1 MKEYDLDHEK
11 TFISAFQAG
20 EEKVFRYVFEKF
32 YSSLCVYCLRLIRE
46 EWVAADLVQ
55 EAFVKLW
62 ENRQN
67 FSSLLTIRSYLY
79 TIVRNS
85 GINYL
90 RYMKM
95 KAEKLYIADLIV
107 ELRLW
112 RESSEENERLYQ
124 ELLTMGGMELQQKEV
139 ALFVPETAWKMLS
152 EKVSGKRKH
161 RAGSN
166 ILKYAAVACAVSGIA
181 FSVFYISGNK
191 TPETVEAVAVAQVPA
206 IAHGSSKAVLILE
219 DGSSVKLD
227 RQSTFQTADATVR
240 NTEHTGVIS
249 YKKTEK
255 TEKKEVKM
263 NRLIVPRGGEYRVE
277 LADGTLVYLN
287 AESELQYPVTFI
299 GESREVTLRG
309 EAYFKVTK
317 NNEKPFIVK
326 SDGLSVQ
333 VWGTEFNLNTLN
345 QEGYYAATLV
355 EGSVE
360 VKVPGRHSVFLE
372 PSQQARV
379 DCATSDITCLKV
391 NTLPYT
397 AWKDGKFVFNHE
409 DMQHITMRLEKWYDV
424 EFTYS
429 EETLKNLKVFGVIS
443 RYEDITKVLKLLSA
457 TRLVSFRYV
466 NHKIM
471 VVPYQRF

>member
-1 MKEYDLDHEK
+1 MN
-11 TFISAFQAG
+11 S
-20 EEKVFRYVFEKF
+20 FE
-32 YSSLCVYCLRLIRE
+32 
-46 EWVAADLVQ
+46 Q
-55 EAFVKLW
+55 
-62 ENRQN
+62 
-67 FSSLLTIRSYLY
+67 
-79 TIVRNS
+79 
-85 GINYL
+85 
-90 RYMKM
+90 
-95 KAEKLYIADLIV
+95 LYIADLIVKAIAGSLSGEEVV

-166 ILKYAAVACAVSGIA
+166 ILKYAAVACAVLGIA
-181 FSVFYISGNK
+181 VSVFYISGNK

-299 GESREVTLRG
+299 GESR
-309 EAYFKVTK
+309 K
-317 NNEKPFIVK
+317 
-326 SDGLSVQ
+326 
-333 VWGTEFNLNTLN
+333 
-345 QEGYYAATLV
+345 
-355 EGSVE
+355 
-360 VKVPGRHSVFLE
+360 
-372 PSQQARV
+372 
-379 DCATSDITCLKV
+379 
-391 NTLPYT
+391 
-397 AWKDGKFVFNHE
+397 
-409 DMQHITMRLEKWYDV
+409 
-424 EFTYS
+424 
-429 EETLKNLKVFGVIS
+429 
-443 RYEDITKVLKLLSA
+443 
-457 TRLVSFRYV
+457 
-466 NHKIM
+466 
-471 VVPYQRF
+471 

>member
-1 MKEYDLDHEK
+1 MNL
-11 TFISAFQAG
+11 
-20 EEKVFRYVFEKF
+20 FE
-32 YSSLCVYCLRLIRE
+32 
-46 EWVAADLVQ
+46 Q
-55 EAFVKLW
+55 
-62 ENRQN
+62 
-67 FSSLLTIRSYLY
+67 
-79 TIVRNS
+79 
-85 GINYL
+85 
-90 RYMKM
+90 
-95 KAEKLYIADLIV
+95 LYIADLIV
-107 ELRLW
+107 KAIAGSLSGEEAAELRLW

-161 RAGSN
+161 RVGSN
-166 ILKYAAVACAVSGIA
+166 ILKYAAVACAVLGIA
-181 FSVFYISGNK
+181 VSVFYISGNK
-191 TPETVEAVAVAQVPA
+191 TPETVETVAVAQVSVPA

-240 NTEHTGVIS
+240 NTEHSGIIS

-263 NRLIVPRGGEYRVE
+263 NRLIVPRGGEYNVE

-326 SDGLSVQ
+326 SEGLSVQ

-355 EGSVE
+355 AFPAPAFSPFLHEW
-360 VKVPGRHSVFLE
+360 KDLRHS
-372 PSQQARV
+372 P
-379 DCATSDITCLKV
+379 
-391 NTLPYT
+391 
-397 AWKDGKFVFNHE
+397 
-409 DMQHITMRLEKWYDV
+409 
-424 EFTYS
+424 
-429 EETLKNLKVFGVIS
+429 
-443 RYEDITKVLKLLSA
+443 
-457 TRLVSFRYV
+457 
-466 NHKIM
+466 
-471 VVPYQRF
+471 

>member
-1 MKEYDLDHEK
+1 MNL
-11 TFISAFQAG
+11 
-20 EEKVFRYVFEKF
+20 FE
-32 YSSLCVYCLRLIRE
+32 
-46 EWVAADLVQ
+46 Q
-55 EAFVKLW
+55 
-62 ENRQN
+62 
-67 FSSLLTIRSYLY
+67 
-79 TIVRNS
+79 
-85 GINYL
+85 
-90 RYMKM
+90 
-95 KAEKLYIADLIV
+95 LYIADLIV
-107 ELRLW
+107 KAIAGSLSGEEAAELRLW

-161 RAGSN
+161 RVGSN
-166 ILKYAAVACAVSGIA
+166 ILKYAAVACAVLGIA
-181 FSVFYISGNK
+181 VSVFYISGNK
-191 TPETVEAVAVAQVPA
+191 TPETVETVAVAQVPA

-240 NTEHTGVIS
+240 NTEHSGIIS

-263 NRLIVPRGGEYRVE
+263 NRLIVPRGGEYNV
-277 LADGTLVYLN
+277 
-287 AESELQYPVTFI
+287 ESELQYPVTFI

-326 SDGLSVQ
+326 SEGLSVQ

-429 EETLKNLKVFGVIS
+429 EETLKDLKVFGVIS

-457 TRLVSFRYV
+457 TRLVSFRYA

-471 VVPYQRF
+471 VEPYQRS

>member
-1 MKEYDLDHEK
+1 MNL
-11 TFISAFQAG
+11 
-20 EEKVFRYVFEKF
+20 FE
-32 YSSLCVYCLRLIRE
+32 
-46 EWVAADLVQ
+46 Q
-55 EAFVKLW
+55 
-62 ENRQN
+62 
-67 FSSLLTIRSYLY
+67 
-79 TIVRNS
+79 
-85 GINYL
+85 
-90 RYMKM
+90 
-95 KAEKLYIADLIV
+95 LYIADLIV
-107 ELRLW
+107 KAIAGSLSGEEAAELRLW

-161 RAGSN
+161 RVGSN
-166 ILKYAAVACAVSGIA
+166 ILKYAAVACAVLGIA
-181 FSVFYISGNK
+181 VSVFYISGNK
-191 TPETVEAVAVAQVPA
+191 TPETVETVAVAQVSVPA

-240 NTEHTGVIS
+240 NTEHSGIIS

-263 NRLIVPRGGEYRVE
+263 NRLIVPRGGEYNVE

-326 SDGLSVQ
+326 SEGLSVQ

-397 AWKDGKFVFNHE
+397 AGRWKICV
-409 DMQHITMRLEKWYDV
+409 Q
-424 EFTYS
+424 
-429 EETLKNLKVFGVIS
+429 
-443 RYEDITKVLKLLSA
+443 
-457 TRLVSFRYV
+457 
-466 NHKIM
+466 
-471 VVPYQRF
+471 P

>member
-1 MKEYDLDHEK
+1 MNL
-11 TFISAFQAG
+11 
-20 EEKVFRYVFEKF
+20 FE
-32 YSSLCVYCLRLIRE
+32 
-46 EWVAADLVQ
+46 Q
-55 EAFVKLW
+55 
-62 ENRQN
+62 
-67 FSSLLTIRSYLY
+67 
-79 TIVRNS
+79 
-85 GINYL
+85 
-90 RYMKM
+90 
-95 KAEKLYIADLIV
+95 LYIADLIV
-107 ELRLW
+107 KAIAGSLSGEEAAELRLW

-161 RAGSN
+161 RVGSN
-166 ILKYAAVACAVSGIA
+166 ILKYAAVACAVLGIA
-181 FSVFYISGNK
+181 VSVFYISGNK
-191 TPETVEAVAVAQVPA
+191 TPETVETVAVAQVSVPA

-240 NTEHTGVIS
+240 NTEHSGIIS

-263 NRLIVPRGGEYRVE
+263 NRLIVPRGGEYNVE

-326 SDGLSVQ
+326 SEGLSVQ

-397 AWKDGKFVFNHE
+397 LRW
-409 DMQHITMRLEKWYDV
+409 
-424 EFTYS
+424 
-429 EETLKNLKVFGVIS
+429 
-443 RYEDITKVLKLLSA
+443 
-457 TRLVSFRYV
+457 
-466 NHKIM
+466 IM
-471 VVPYQRF
+471 LRQVP

>member
-1 MKEYDLDHEK
+1 MNL
-11 TFISAFQAG
+11 
-20 EEKVFRYVFEKF
+20 FE
-32 YSSLCVYCLRLIRE
+32 
-46 EWVAADLVQ
+46 Q
-55 EAFVKLW
+55 
-62 ENRQN
+62 
-67 FSSLLTIRSYLY
+67 
-79 TIVRNS
+79 
-85 GINYL
+85 
-90 RYMKM
+90 
-95 KAEKLYIADLIV
+95 LYIADLIV
-107 ELRLW
+107 KAIAGSLSGEEAAELRLW

-161 RAGSN
+161 RVGSN
-166 ILKYAAVACAVSGIA
+166 ILKYAAVACAVLGIA
-181 FSVFYISGNK
+181 VSVFYISGNK
-191 TPETVEAVAVAQVPA
+191 TPETVETVAVAQVSVPA

-240 NTEHTGVIS
+240 NTEHSGIIS

-263 NRLIVPRGGEYRVE
+263 NRLIVPRGGEYNVE

-326 SDGLSVQ
+326 SEGLSVQ

-397 AWKDGKFVFNHE
+397 AWKD
-409 DMQHITMRLEKWYDV
+409 
-424 EFTYS
+424 
-429 EETLKNLKVFGVIS
+429 
-443 RYEDITKVLKLLSA
+443 
-457 TRLVSFRYV
+457 
-466 NHKIM
+466 
-471 VVPYQRF
+471 

>member
-1 MKEYDLDHEK
+1 MNL
-11 TFISAFQAG
+11 
-20 EEKVFRYVFEKF
+20 FE
-32 YSSLCVYCLRLIRE
+32 
-46 EWVAADLVQ
+46 Q
-55 EAFVKLW
+55 
-62 ENRQN
+62 
-67 FSSLLTIRSYLY
+67 
-79 TIVRNS
+79 
-85 GINYL
+85 
-90 RYMKM
+90 
-95 KAEKLYIADLIV
+95 LYIADLIV
-107 ELRLW
+107 KAIAGSLSGEEAAELRLW

-161 RAGSN
+161 RVGSN
-166 ILKYAAVACAVSGIA
+166 ILKYAAVACAVLGIA
-181 FSVFYISGNK
+181 VSVFYISGNK
-191 TPETVEAVAVAQVPA
+191 TPETVETVAVAQVSVPA

-240 NTEHTGVIS
+240 NTEHSGIIS

-263 NRLIVPRGGEYRVE
+263 NRLIVPRGGEYNVE
-277 LADGTLVYLN
+277 LADGTLVYL
-287 AESELQYPVTFI
+287 
-299 GESREVTLRG
+299 
-309 EAYFKVTK
+309 KVTK

-326 SDGLSVQ
+326 SEGLSVQ

-379 DCATSDITCLKV
+379 DCTTSDITCLKV

-457 TRLVSFRYV
+457 TRLVSFRYA

-471 VVPYQRF
+471 VEPYQRS

>member
-1 MKEYDLDHEK
+1 MNL
-11 TFISAFQAG
+11 
-20 EEKVFRYVFEKF
+20 FE
-32 YSSLCVYCLRLIRE
+32 
-46 EWVAADLVQ
+46 Q
-55 EAFVKLW
+55 
-62 ENRQN
+62 
-67 FSSLLTIRSYLY
+67 
-79 TIVRNS
+79 
-85 GINYL
+85 
-90 RYMKM
+90 
-95 KAEKLYIADLIV
+95 LYIADLIV
-107 ELRLW
+107 KAIAGSLSGEEAAELRLW

-161 RAGSN
+161 RVGSN
-166 ILKYAAVACAVSGIA
+166 ILKYAAVACAVLGIA
-181 FSVFYISGNK
+181 VSVFYISGNK
-191 TPETVEAVAVAQVPA
+191 TPETVETVAVAQVSVPA
-206 IAHGSSKAVLILE
+206 IAHGSS
-219 DGSSVKLD
+219 GKLD

-240 NTEHTGVIS
+240 NTEHSGIIS

-263 NRLIVPRGGEYRVE
+263 NRLIVPRGGEYNVE

-326 SDGLSVQ
+326 SDDLSVQ

-379 DCATSDITCLKV
+379 DCTTSDITCLKV

-471 VVPYQRF
+471 VVPYQRS

>member
-1 MKEYDLDHEK
+1 MNL
-11 TFISAFQAG
+11 
-20 EEKVFRYVFEKF
+20 FE
-32 YSSLCVYCLRLIRE
+32 
-46 EWVAADLVQ
+46 Q
-55 EAFVKLW
+55 
-62 ENRQN
+62 
-67 FSSLLTIRSYLY
+67 
-79 TIVRNS
+79 
-85 GINYL
+85 
-90 RYMKM
+90 
-95 KAEKLYIADLIV
+95 LYIADLIV
-107 ELRLW
+107 KAIAGSLSGEEAAELRLW

-161 RAGSN
+161 RVGSN
-166 ILKYAAVACAVSGIA
+166 ILKYAAVACAVLGIA
-181 FSVFYISGNK
+181 VSVFYISGNK
-191 TPETVEAVAVAQVPA
+191 TPETVETVAVAQVSVPA
-206 IAHGSSKAVLILE
+206 IAH
-219 DGSSVKLD
+219 GSSVKLD

-326 SDGLSVQ
+326 SEGLSVQ

-471 VVPYQRF
+471 VVPYQRS

>member
-1 MKEYDLDHEK
+1 MNL
-11 TFISAFQAG
+11 
-20 EEKVFRYVFEKF
+20 FE
-32 YSSLCVYCLRLIRE
+32 
-46 EWVAADLVQ
+46 Q
-55 EAFVKLW
+55 
-62 ENRQN
+62 
-67 FSSLLTIRSYLY
+67 
-79 TIVRNS
+79 
-85 GINYL
+85 
-90 RYMKM
+90 
-95 KAEKLYIADLIV
+95 LYIADLIV
-107 ELRLW
+107 KAIAGSLSGEEAAELRLW
-112 RESSEENERLYQ
+112 RKSSEENERLYQ
-124 ELLTMGGMELQQKEV
+124 ELLTMRGMELQQKEV
-139 ALFVPETAWKMLS
+139 ALFVPEKAWKMLS
-152 EKVSGKRKH
+152 KKVQKKRKY
-161 RAGSN
+161 RVGTY
-166 ILKYAAVACAVSGIA
+166 ILKYTAVACAVLGMVV
-181 FSVFYISGNK
+181 SVFYISGNK
-191 TPETVEAVAVAQVPA
+191 MPKRVETVAVTQTLVPA

-240 NTEHTGVIS
+240 NTEHSGVIS
-249 YKKTEK
+249 YKKREK
-255 TEKKEVKM
+255 EEKEGVKM
-263 NRLIVPRGGEYRVE
+263 NRLIVPRGGEYNVE

-287 AESELQYPVTFI
+287 AESELLYPVTFT

-317 NNEKPFIVK
+317 NNKKPFIVK

-345 QEGYYAATLV
+345 QEGYYATTLV

-429 EETLKNLKVFGVIS
+429 EETLKDLKVFGVIS

-457 TRLVSFRYV
+457 TRLVSFRYA

-471 VVPYQRF
+471 VEPYQRS

>member
-1 MKEYDLDHEK
+1 M
-11 TFISAFQAG
+11 
-20 EEKVFRYVFEKF
+20 
-32 YSSLCVYCLRLIRE
+32 
-46 EWVAADLVQ
+46 
-55 EAFVKLW
+55 
-62 ENRQN
+62 
-67 FSSLLTIRSYLY
+67 
-79 TIVRNS
+79 
-85 GINYL
+85 
-90 RYMKM
+90 
-95 KAEKLYIADLIV
+95 
-107 ELRLW
+107 
-112 RESSEENERLYQ
+112 
-124 ELLTMGGMELQQKEV
+124 
-139 ALFVPETAWKMLS
+139 
-152 EKVSGKRKH
+152 
-161 RAGSN
+161 
-166 ILKYAAVACAVSGIA
+166 
-181 FSVFYISGNK
+181 
-191 TPETVEAVAVAQVPA
+191 
-206 IAHGSSKAVLILE
+206 
-219 DGSSVKLD
+219 
-227 RQSTFQTADATVR
+227 
-240 NTEHTGVIS
+240 
-249 YKKTEK
+249 
-255 TEKKEVKM
+255 KM

-326 SDGLSVQ
+326 SDDLSVQ

-379 DCATSDITCLKV
+379 DCTTSDITCLKV

-471 VVPYQRF
+471 VVPYQRS

>member
-1 MKEYDLDHEK
+1 MNL
-11 TFISAFQAG
+11 
-20 EEKVFRYVFEKF
+20 FE
-32 YSSLCVYCLRLIRE
+32 
-46 EWVAADLVQ
+46 Q
-55 EAFVKLW
+55 
-62 ENRQN
+62 
-67 FSSLLTIRSYLY
+67 
-79 TIVRNS
+79 
-85 GINYL
+85 
-90 RYMKM
+90 
-95 KAEKLYIADLIV
+95 LYIADLIV
-107 ELRLW
+107 KAIAGSLSGEEAAELRLW

-161 RAGSN
+161 RVGSN
-166 ILKYAAVACAVSGIA
+166 ILKYAAVACAVLGIA
-181 FSVFYISGNK
+181 VSVFYISGNK
-191 TPETVEAVAVAQVPA
+191 TPETVETVAVAQVSVPA

-240 NTEHTGVIS
+240 NTEHSGIIS

-263 NRLIVPRGGEYRVE
+263 NRLIVPRGGEYNVE

-326 SDGLSVQ
+326 SEGLSVQ

-345 QEGYYAATLV
+345 QERLV
-355 EGSVE
+355 WNFAKSETEMWKEPPEPLPHPSD
-360 VKVPGRHSVFLE
+360 HS
-372 PSQQARV
+372 
-379 DCATSDITCLKV
+379 CLKSYRIY
-391 NTLPYT
+391 LPI
-397 AWKDGKFVFNHE
+397 FVCV
-409 DMQHITMRLEKWYDV
+409 YD
-424 EFTYS
+424 E
-429 EETLKNLKVFGVIS
+429 
-443 RYEDITKVLKLLSA
+443 
-457 TRLVSFRYV
+457 
-466 NHKIM
+466 
-471 VVPYQRF
+471 Q

>member
-1 MKEYDLDHEK
+1 MNL
-11 TFISAFQAG
+11 
-20 EEKVFRYVFEKF
+20 FE
-32 YSSLCVYCLRLIRE
+32 
-46 EWVAADLVQ
+46 Q
-55 EAFVKLW
+55 
-62 ENRQN
+62 
-67 FSSLLTIRSYLY
+67 
-79 TIVRNS
+79 
-85 GINYL
+85 
-90 RYMKM
+90 
-95 KAEKLYIADLIV
+95 LYIADLIV
-107 ELRLW
+107 KAIAGSLSGEEAAELRLW

-161 RAGSN
+161 RVGSN
-166 ILKYAAVACAVSGIA
+166 ILKYAAVACAVLGIA
-181 FSVFYISGNK
+181 VSVFYISGNK
-191 TPETVEAVAVAQVPA
+191 TPETVETVAVAQVSVPA
-206 IAHGSSKAVLILE
+206 IAH
-219 DGSSVKLD
+219 GSSVKLD

-240 NTEHTGVIS
+240 NTEHSGIIS

-263 NRLIVPRGGEYRVE
+263 NRLIVPRGGEYNVE

-326 SDGLSVQ
+326 SEGLSVQ

-429 EETLKNLKVFGVIS
+429 EETLKDLKVFGVIS

-457 TRLVSFRYV
+457 TRLVSFRYA

-471 VVPYQRF
+471 VEPYQRS

>member
-1 MKEYDLDHEK
+1 
-11 TFISAFQAG
+11 
-20 EEKVFRYVFEKF
+20 
-32 YSSLCVYCLRLIRE
+32 
-46 EWVAADLVQ
+46 
-55 EAFVKLW
+55 
-62 ENRQN
+62 
-67 FSSLLTIRSYLY
+67 
-79 TIVRNS
+79 
-85 GINYL
+85 
-90 RYMKM
+90 
-95 KAEKLYIADLIV
+95 
-107 ELRLW
+107 
-112 RESSEENERLYQ
+112 
-124 ELLTMGGMELQQKEV
+124 MGGMELQQKEV

-161 RAGSN
+161 RVGSN
-166 ILKYAAVACAVSGIA
+166 ILKYAAVACAVLGIA
-181 FSVFYISGNK
+181 VSVFYISGNK
-191 TPETVEAVAVAQVPA
+191 TPETVETVAVAQVSVPA

-240 NTEHTGVIS
+240 NTEHSGIIS

-263 NRLIVPRGGEYRVE
+263 NRLIVPRGGEYNVE

-326 SDGLSVQ
+326 SEGLSVQ

-429 EETLKNLKVFGVIS
+429 EETLKDLKVFGVIS

-457 TRLVSFRYV
+457 TRLVSFRYA

-471 VVPYQRF
+471 VEPYQRS

>member
-107 ELRLW
+107 KAIAGSLSGEEVVELRLW

-166 ILKYAAVACAVSGIA
+166 ILKYAAVACAVLGIA
-181 FSVFYISGNK
+181 VSVFYISGNK

-206 IAHGSSKAVLILE
+206 IAHGSSKAV
-219 DGSSVKLD
+219 S
-227 RQSTFQTADATVR
+227 
-240 NTEHTGVIS
+240 
-249 YKKTEK
+249 
-255 TEKKEVKM
+255 
-263 NRLIVPRGGEYRVE
+263 
-277 LADGTLVYLN
+277 
-287 AESELQYPVTFI
+287 
-299 GESREVTLRG
+299 
-309 EAYFKVTK
+309 
-317 NNEKPFIVK
+317 
-326 SDGLSVQ
+326 
-333 VWGTEFNLNTLN
+333 
-345 QEGYYAATLV
+345 
-355 EGSVE
+355 
-360 VKVPGRHSVFLE
+360 
-372 PSQQARV
+372 
-379 DCATSDITCLKV
+379 
-391 NTLPYT
+391 
-397 AWKDGKFVFNHE
+397 
-409 DMQHITMRLEKWYDV
+409 
-424 EFTYS
+424 
-429 EETLKNLKVFGVIS
+429 S

>member
-1 MKEYDLDHEK
+1 MDIQSGYYEAGIVLFWLLFAYLFMDKFLFRGGLGEICFGKMRRRMAKGLRSIAGWFDPTKEE
-11 TFISAFQAG
+11 
-20 EEKVFRYVFEKF
+20 
-32 YSSLCVYCLRLIRE
+32 
-46 EWVAADLVQ
+46 
-55 EAFVKLW
+55 
-62 ENRQN
+62 
-67 FSSLLTIRSYLY
+67 
-79 TIVRNS
+79 
-85 GINYL
+85 
-90 RYMKM
+90 
-95 KAEKLYIADLIV
+95 
-107 ELRLW
+107 
-112 RESSEENERLYQ
+112 
-124 ELLTMGGMELQQKEV
+124 
-139 ALFVPETAWKMLS
+139 P
-152 EKVSGKRKH
+152 
-161 RAGSN
+161 
-166 ILKYAAVACAVSGIA
+166 
-181 FSVFYISGNK
+181 
-191 TPETVEAVAVAQVPA
+191 
-206 IAHGSSKAVLILE
+206 
-219 DGSSVKLD
+219 
-227 RQSTFQTADATVR
+227 
-240 NTEHTGVIS
+240 
-249 YKKTEK
+249 KKGRRRTKGK

-326 SDGLSVQ
+326 SDDLSVQ

-379 DCATSDITCLKV
+379 DCTTSDITCLKV

-429 EETLKNLKVFGVIS
+429 EETLKNLKVFGVSAGMRILQ
-443 RYEDITKVLKLLSA
+443 RY
-457 TRLVSFRYV
+457 
-466 NHKIM
+466 
-471 VVPYQRF
+471 

>member
-1 MKEYDLDHEK
+1 MN
-11 TFISAFQAG
+11 S
-20 EEKVFRYVFEKF
+20 FE
-32 YSSLCVYCLRLIRE
+32 
-46 EWVAADLVQ
+46 Q
-55 EAFVKLW
+55 
-62 ENRQN
+62 
-67 FSSLLTIRSYLY
+67 
-79 TIVRNS
+79 
-85 GINYL
+85 
-90 RYMKM
+90 
-95 KAEKLYIADLIV
+95 LYIADLIV
-107 ELRLW
+107 KAIAGSLSGEEAAELRLW

-161 RAGSN
+161 RVGSN
-166 ILKYAAVACAVSGIA
+166 ILKYAAVACAVLGIA
-181 FSVFYISGNK
+181 VSVFYISGNK
-191 TPETVEAVAVAQVPA
+191 TPETVETVAVAQVSVPA
-206 IAHGSSKAVLILE
+206 IAHGSS
-219 DGSSVKLD
+219 VKLE

-240 NTEHTGVIS
+240 NTEHSGIIS

-263 NRLIVPRGGEYRVE
+263 NRLIVPRGGEYNVE

-326 SDGLSVQ
+326 SEGLSVQ

-429 EETLKNLKVFGVIS
+429 EETLKDLKVFGVIS

-457 TRLVSFRYV
+457 TRLVIFRYA

-471 VVPYQRF
+471 VEPYQRS

>member
-1 MKEYDLDHEK
+1 MNL
-11 TFISAFQAG
+11 
-20 EEKVFRYVFEKF
+20 FE
-32 YSSLCVYCLRLIRE
+32 
-46 EWVAADLVQ
+46 Q
-55 EAFVKLW
+55 
-62 ENRQN
+62 
-67 FSSLLTIRSYLY
+67 
-79 TIVRNS
+79 
-85 GINYL
+85 
-90 RYMKM
+90 
-95 KAEKLYIADLIV
+95 LYIADLIV
-107 ELRLW
+107 KAIAGSLSGEEAAELRLW

-161 RAGSN
+161 RVGSN
-166 ILKYAAVACAVSGIA
+166 ILKYAAVACAVLGIA
-181 FSVFYISGNK
+181 VSVFYISGNK
-191 TPETVEAVAVAQVPA
+191 TPETVETVAVAQVSVPA

-240 NTEHTGVIS
+240 NTEHSGIIS

-263 NRLIVPRGGEYRVE
+263 NRLIVPRGGEYNVE

-326 SDGLSVQ
+326 SEGLSVQ

-429 EETLKNLKVFGVIS
+429 EETLKDLKDRKS
-443 RYEDITKVLKLLSA
+443 
-457 TRLVSFRYV
+457 
-466 NHKIM
+466 
-471 VVPYQRF
+471 VV